1 MFTISVNSLRLVLPC
16 TAVLPLPCPLVRLPV
31 TQSGLLLPTKPAPS
45 DPIKPLK
52 QVFARKANSDP
63 DLKLCLSDMICP
75 NFGQVAL
82 QHQVQGIH
90 SSSKAIDML
99 VLVPNH

>member
-1 MFTISVNSLRLVLPC
+1 MFTISVNSLRLVRPC

-31 TQSGLLLPTKPAPS
+31 TQSGLLPTKPAPS